1 MYKVFV
7 VDDEPSVIEGLKIMI
22 PWKDYDFEL
31 CGEASNAREA
41 FERIEELR
49 PHLVITD
56 IRMPHK
62 SGLELIQEVRGL
74 GLAVE
79 FIILSGFSEFS
90 YAQQAIRNQVF
101 HYLLKPLDRDEFSVV
116 LLKIKNRLDQFFL
129 TEYGFTP
136 EEVKAF
142 KKHEQMSETG
152 NAVTGN
158 ADTGGGSPDAWWKP
172 LRENFDEEL
181 TQALK
186 LMNPQDAR
194 KLIDEL
200 FAFIKNRSIGLEEA
214 HVMVNSC
221 IYHILRIAYE
231 RNIRLNNILL
241 YVRNRELS
249 LTALKKNLTDI
260 LDKTINLMLEDRRR
274 NSRSYLYNVKAYID
288 SNFERELTVA
298 FLAEREFLEAGY
310 LGEAFIRQFGC
321 SINEYQHRLRI
332 EKAIGLMKNTG
343 MKLNDIATTV
353 GYNNY
358 NNFFTH
364 FEKITH
370 KKPTQYLE

>member
-1 MYKVFV
+1 MYKVFL
-7 VDDEPSVIEGLKIMI
+7 VDDEPSVTEGLKIMI
-22 PWKDYDFEL
+22 PWKDFDFEL
-31 CGEASNAREA
+31 CGEASNARDALEK
-41 FERIEELR
+41 IEELR

-56 IRMPHK
+56 IRMPQK
-62 SGLELIQEVRGL
+62 NGLELIQEIRKL

-90 YAQQAIRNQVF
+90 YAQQAIRSQVF
-101 HYLLKPLDRDEFSVV
+101 HYLLKPLDKDEFSAV
-116 LLKIKNRLDQFFL
+116 LLKVKNRLDQLFL
-129 TEYGFTP
+129 TEYGFTQD
-136 EEVKAF
+136 EVNIF
-142 KKHEQMSETG
+142 KKKERSSETAKDDISDENPG
-152 NAVTGN
+152 
-158 ADTGGGSPDAWWKP
+158 AWWKP

-181 TQALK
+181 TQAIK

-194 KLIDEL
+194 KLLNEL
-200 FAFIKNRSIGLEEA
+200 FSFFKTRNIAIEEA

-241 YVRNRELS
+241 VNGNRRLS
-249 LTALKKNLTDI
+249 LIALKKNITDI
-260 LDKTINLMLEDRRR
+260 LEKTISLMREDRRK
-274 NSRSYLYNVKAYID
+274 NSRSYLYNVKEHID
-288 SNFERELTVA
+288 SNFDKELTVA
-298 FLAEREFLEAGY
+298 NLAEREFLDAGY

-332 EKAIGLMKNTG
+332 EKAIDLINNSQ
-343 MKLNDIATTV
+343 MKLSDIATVV

-364 FEKITH
+364 FEKIIH
-370 KKPTQYLE
+370 KKPTDLQRGQVPL

>member
-1 MYKVFV
+1 MYKAFV

-22 PWKDYDFEL
+22 PWKEYDFEL

-41 FERIEELR
+41 LERIGELR

-56 IRMPHK
+56 IYMPQK
-62 SGLELIQEVRGL
+62 SGLEMIQEVRRL

-101 HYLLKPLDRDEFSVV
+101 HYLLKPLDRDEFSAV
-116 LLKIKNRLDQFFL
+116 LKRIRNRLDQVFL
-129 TEYGFTP
+129 TEYGFTH

-142 KKHEQMSETG
+142 NKQMQSEPG
-152 NAVTGN
+152 KNNDGEE
-158 ADTGGGSPDAWWKP
+158 SSDAWWKP
-172 LRENFDEEL
+172 FRENFDEEL

-200 FAFIKNRSIGLEEA
+200 FTFFKTRSIGPEEA
-214 HVMVNSC
+214 TVMVNSC

-241 YVRNRELS
+241 HGKNRESS
-249 LTALKKNLTDI
+249 LNDLKKNITGI
-260 LDKTINLMLEDRRR
+260 LDKTISLMLEDRRK
-274 NSRSYLYNVKAYID
+274 NARSYLYNVKAYID
-288 SNFERELTVA
+288 SNFEKDLTVA

-321 SINEYQHRLRI
+321 SISEYQHRLRI
-332 EKAIGLMKNTG
+332 NKAIELMKNTG
-343 MKLNDIATTV
+343 MKLSNIAAAV

-370 KKPTQYLE
+370 KKPTQWNQGDK

>member
-1 MYKVFV
+1 MYKVFI

-22 PWKDYDFEL
+22 PWSDFDFEL
-31 CGEASNAREA
+31 CGEASNALEA
-41 FERIEELR
+41 LERIEELR

-62 SGLELIQEVRGL
+62 SGLELIQEVRRL
-74 GLAVE
+74 GLTVE
-79 FIILSGFSEFS
+79 FIILSGYSEFS

-101 HYLLKPLDRDEFSVV
+101 HYLLKPLDRDEFAVV
-116 LLKIKNRLDQFFL
+116 LARIKNRLDQLFF
-129 TEYGFTP
+129 TEYGFTQ
-136 EEVKAF
+136 EEVKTFRKNERPA
-142 KKHEQMSETG
+142 ETG
-152 NAVTGN
+152 MDVAEV
-158 ADTGGGSPDAWWKP
+158 GGSGAWWKP

-186 LMNPQDAR
+186 LMNTQDAK
-194 KLIDEL
+194 KLINEL
-200 FAFIKNRSIGLEEA
+200 FVFFKTKNIDLSEA

-241 YVRNRELS
+241 HEKGRESS
-249 LTALKKNLTDI
+249 LGDLKKHITDI
-260 LDKTINLMLEDRRR
+260 LDKTISLMLEDRRR

-288 SNFERELTVA
+288 SHFERELTVTY
-298 FLAEREFLEAGY
+298 LAEREFLEAGY

-321 SINEYQHRLRI
+321 SISEYQHRLRI
-332 EKAIGLMKNTG
+332 EKAIGLMKNTD
-343 MKLNDIATTV
+343 MKLSDIATAV

-364 FEKITH
+364 FEKITK
-370 KKPTQYLE
+370 KKPTQYF

>member
-7 VDDEPSVIEGLKIMI
+7 VDDEPSVVEGLKIMI

-31 CGEASNAREA
+31 SGEASNAREA
-41 FERIEELR
+41 LEKIEELR

-56 IRMPHK
+56 IHMPQK
-62 SGLELIQEVRGL
+62 SGLELIHEVRRL
-74 GLAVE
+74 DLAVE
-79 FIILSGFSEFS
+79 FIILSGFSEFT
-90 YAQQAIRNQVF
+90 YAQQAIRSQVF

-116 LLKIKNRLDQFFL
+116 LQRIRNRLDQIFL
-129 TEYGFTP
+129 TEYGFTQD
-136 EEVKAF
+136 EVKVF
-142 KKHEQMSETG
+142 KKHELQSETG
-152 NAVTGN
+152 SDNDGERSS
-158 ADTGGGSPDAWWKP
+158 GAWWKP

-181 TQALK
+181 TRALI

-200 FAFIKNRSIGLEEA
+200 FTFFKTRNIGSEEA
-214 HVMVNSC
+214 YVMVNSC
-221 IYHILRIAYE
+221 IYHILHIAYE
-231 RNIRLNNILL
+231 RNIRLSNILL
-241 YVRNRELS
+241 HDRNRDLS
-249 LTALKKNLTDI
+249 LNALKKNMNDI
-260 LDKTINLMLEDRRR
+260 LDKTISLMLEDRRK
-274 NSRSYLYNVKAYID
+274 NARSYLYNVKAYID
-288 SNFERELTVA
+288 SNFEKELTVA

-321 SINEYQHRLRI
+321 SISEYQHRLRI
-332 EKAIGLMKNTG
+332 DKAIGLMKNTG
-343 MKLNDIATTV
+343 MKLSDIAAAV

-370 KKPTQYLE
+370 KKPTQWSQGDK